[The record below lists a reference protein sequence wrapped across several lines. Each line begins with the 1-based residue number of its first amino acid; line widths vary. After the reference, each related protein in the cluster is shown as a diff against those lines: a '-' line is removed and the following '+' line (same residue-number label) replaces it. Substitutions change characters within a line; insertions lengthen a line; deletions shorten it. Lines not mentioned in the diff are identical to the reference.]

1 MITTFH
7 RTWIF
12 TLMLCVGAVAG
23 TSDNVFAQTG
33 GGDEGTGAAVD
44 TGDDA
49 DATADTGDAT
59 ADTGDATAD
68 TGDATADTGDAT
80 ADTGA
85 TATPP
90 AMSIEDAFRQAMEQ
104 AQKPFEF
111 HGYLRS
117 GFGFNHK
124 GGDMEAFR
132 PPTIFPHKWRLGNE
146 NETYGEA
153 ALVNNWTNPEKDGAW
168 LKTQLLLAF
177 VTGNNNNFDNT
188 TLTIREA
195 FAQAGGVLKSA
206 PDVKFWAGQ
215 RFYRRHD
222 IHVIDFYFF
231 DTSGYGGGAED
242 IDLGF
247 GKLALAF
254 LGGSDDAIGSTG
266 GRFAKLNL
274 DARVYGIKLAGGE
287 GTVWLSGSRH
297 SELVA
302 DEGGDLGFS
311 VGALYSKGGIMGGF
325 NKASVQYG
333 MGPGSIFNTYIGP
346 LNSDTY
352 QIRVTDQLQ
361 IQPSDKIS
369 MMAAGVFE
377 IFDNGQGDFNRTWIS
392 AGLRPVY
399 HMTKY
404 MSLASELS
412 FDYISIDTNDDGDA
426 DLSGPLMKFT
436 VAPQISA
443 GNSFW
448 SRPVVRA
455 FVTAAYW
462 GEDLIGSVGENYYGD
477 PANDAQFG
485 MSFGVQAEAWW

>member
-1 MITTFH
+1 MNVMSH
-7 RTWIF
+7 RTWMF
-12 TLMLCVGAVAG
+12 TLMLGMAVAG
-23 TSDNVFAQTG
+23 TPGSVLAQTG
-33 GGDEGTGAAVD
+33 DGDADAADAVD
-44 TGDDA
+44 TGAGADTGDSSA
-49 DATADTGDAT
+49 DATGGEPGDAT
-59 ADTGDATAD
+59 ADDTAAPDAAATDTGSGDAM
-68 TGDATADTGDAT
+68 
-80 ADTGA
+80 
-85 TATPP
+85 PP
-90 AMSIEDAFRQAMEQ
+90 ATSVEEAVRLAVEQ
-104 AQKPFEF
+104 AHKPFEF
-111 HGYLRS
+111 HGYIRS

-153 ALVNNWTNPEKDGAW
+153 VLVNNWNNPAKDGAW
-168 LKTQLLLAF
+168 LRTQLLFAF
-177 VTGNNNNFDNT
+177 VTPNNSNFDNT
-188 TLTIREA
+188 TVTVREA
-195 FAQAGGVLKSA
+195 FVQVGGALKAA
-206 PDVKFWAGQ
+206 PEVKFWAGQ

-254 LGGSDDAIGSTG
+254 LGGSNDAASTE

-274 DARVYGIKLAGGE
+274 DARLYGIKLGSGE
-287 GTVWLSGSRH
+287 GTFWLSGSRH

-302 DEGGDLGFS
+302 DEGGDIGFS
-311 VGALYSKGGIMGGF
+311 VGALHTQGGIMGGF

-346 LNSDTY
+346 QNADTY

-361 IQPSDKIS
+361 IQATDKVS

-377 IFDNGQGDFNRTWIS
+377 IFDNGIGDFHRTWIS
-392 AGLRPVY
+392 AGVRPVY
-399 HMTKY
+399 HLSQY
-404 MSLASELS
+404 ASLASELS
-412 FDYISIDTNDDGDA
+412 FDYISIDNNDDGEA

-436 VAPQISA
+436 LAPQISS

-462 GEDLIGSVGENYYGD
+462 GEELIGSVGEDYYGD
-477 PANDAQFG
+477 PLNDTQFG